1 MMADLV
7 LQLDPSV
14 AREDLCRFIAA
25 CYYEPGPEFVEEGLF
40 DSMVEAARRIDP
52 ALAALAAP
60 LSGSFA
66 AQNLEALLVDYTRLF
81 LGPIAPLARPNGSFW
96 LGGETTLMQ
105 DSTMAVQ
112 ALYQEGGFDIDEAF
126 HELPDHVAV
135 ELEFLYLTIFRR
147 HEAQRAGDGD
157 ALRDLTRLQIFAKEL
172 PKSLTALSRQDLEA
186 FPVAGVA
193 RILEPAIKDIKEIDA
208 DAPVRLSVAGCRTG
222 GRHGPRRR
230 TSWRR

>member
-112 ALYQEGGFDIDEAF
+112 ALYQEGGFDIDDAF

-147 HEAQRAGDGD
+147 NEAERNGDIR
-157 ALRDLTRLQIFAKEL
+157 ALREMTRLQRRFLAQHLGAWIVPFTQAVKDGAQTAFYRDVAA
-172 PKSLTALSRQDLEA
+172 LTERFVQSTAA
-186 FPVAGVA
+186 V
-193 RILEPAIKDIKEIDA
+193 
-208 DAPVRLSVAGCRTG
+208 TG
-222 GRHGPRRR
+222 A
-230 TSWRR
+230 